1 MSNTDRPELD
11 DASTGGG
18 IGDIGPQPVDPSSEN
33 PGQGVPDVTPD
44 RSVDRGGAGMTR
56 DQNPTPSGEDPDD
69 EADDTLGT
77 TV

>member
-1 MSNTDRPELD
+1 MSNADRPELD

-33 PGQGVPDVTPD
+33 PGRGAPDVTPD

-56 DQNPTPSGEDPDD
+56 DQDPTLSGEDPDD

-77 TV
+77 TA